1 MSKEVNIR
9 IGECIREHFE
19 NMELQQHD
27 VANRLEISQ
36 SAVSAYYRG
45 KPFGK
50 NAAQKWADAFG
61 FRANWLLTGEGPMLK
76 SDQPE
81 NPMEEQP
88 SSNSSLIDYLQRKVA
103 ELEGKIDKLNEEK
116 ADLLQENAVLK
127 YENQLLAPQK
137 GRNAED
143 AESSLSVSA
152 AR

>member
-1 MSKEVNIR
+1 MIDLKAFR
-9 IGECIREHFE
+9 K
-19 NMELQQHD
+19 
-27 VANRLEISQ
+27 ANHLTQIDLAEYLGVGQGFISQ
-36 SAVSAYYRG
+36 IEKGDRPLPKEYISRLSAN
-45 KPFGK
+45 PH
-50 NAAQKWADAFG
+50 
-61 FRANWLLTGEGPMLK
+61 NWDTSMLK

-143 AESSLSVSA
+143 AESSLSVGA

>member
-1 MSKEVNIR
+1 MDTIKNFRKCNKLSQVALAEY
-9 IGECIREHFE
+9 
-19 NMELQQHD
+19 LQVTQGF
-27 VANRLEISQ
+27 ISQ
-36 SAVSAYYRG
+36 IETDLCSTPDWVISRILVN
-45 KPFGK
+45 PH
-50 NAAQKWADAFG
+50 
-61 FRANWLLTGEGPMLK
+61 NWDTSMLT

-81 NPMEEQP
+81 NPTEEQP

-143 AESSLSVSA
+143 AESSLSVGA

>member
-1 MSKEVNIR
+1 MEVRAFLKANNLKQRELAYYLGVTEAAISNVVKGKASFSKENLIK
-9 IGECIREHFE
+9 ILNNPHEW
-19 NMELQQHD
+19 D
-27 VANRLEISQ
+27 TS
-36 SAVSAYYRG
+36 
-45 KPFGK
+45 
-50 NAAQKWADAFG
+50 
-61 FRANWLLTGEGPMLK
+61 MLK

-116 ADLLQENAVLK
+116 ADLLQENAILK

-143 AESSLSVSA
+143 AESSLSARA